1 MKRSLSSIEDS
12 SEISETLDISMI
24 SISSEEEI
32 GSQEE
37 LVDLTRER
45 EVIDLT
51 NEPDV
56 IDLTRDPIFID
67 LTRSKLDPFHKMAL
81 SKYWPLDKHNDYI
94 KAMGYSI
101 QHNAGYNPVNIGP
114 NSVQFYPEIST
125 LHIYGERR
133 TLGVHDANQIQ
144 ATVDAFNEMN
154 ANNNRNAFNNR
165 DVRQIER
172 VYVVGS
178 RVPDWYRTRFR
189 IPVDGE
195 IALTN
200 PQLLLNAVVQNS
212 DDTAMLDI
220 SEGKFNYI
228 DLTTGKMPT
237 FSMASYLTS
246 IRLPYVLKEVGDVFG
261 NVLRTL
267 KELDLGDCLTSISA
281 NAFNGASMLSSISI
295 PSTLE
300 SIGRSAF
307 LKCRSL
313 TSISIPSRVTLIGED
328 TFRYCGLRSLDMNQV
343 HCNIGRSCFSE
354 NTNLTA
360 IRIEG
365 SVSFGE
371 GVFSLCSSL
380 RTVDMSRATMADE
393 SLGYFGDLVFN
404 ECRSLTGVT
413 LPKGVITLGKAVFSS
428 CQSIQS
434 ISIPSTVTKVR
445 RGCFSGCTALTHVD
459 AIGLVKIG
467 KEAFY
472 DCSLTSMPASRGL
485 KAIGNYAFARNNI
498 TSIDLT
504 GAPLKRV
511 GVNAFDEIARLVSIK
526 VNAPANMGITR
537 NHNRNIVTFAIKVGN
552 GLQTLKVYDTVSVI
566 NGFQM
571 NQINDSDEVVFHS
584 SDGIVHENDISD
596 LGCSSVVIGD
606 DIHSIDKDAMIYDR
620 DAESITIPMSV
631 KNIQA
636 GAFNNCESLNTLY
649 SNNMLLLDYK
659 RYFLYCNTITWYIED
674 DDGTYEEYD
683 LEDSSG
689 SDN

>member
-1 MKRSLSSIEDS
+1 MKRSLSSTEES
-12 SEISETLDISMI
+12 SETLDISMI

-67 LTRSKLDPFHKMAL
+67 LTRARLEPYYKMVL
-81 SKYWPLDKHNDYI
+81 SKYWPLKDQDDYI
-94 KAMGYSI
+94 KATGNSL
-101 QHNAGYNPVNIGP
+101 QHSAGYNPVNIGP
-114 NSVQFYPEIST
+114 NTVQYYPNIST
-125 LHIYGERR
+125 LHIYGTRR
-133 TLGVHDANQIQ
+133 TLNEYDANQIQ
-144 ATVDAFNEMN
+144 ATV
-154 ANNNRNAFNNR
+154 NAFNNR
-165 DVRQIER
+165 NVRQIQR

-178 RVPDWYRTRFR
+178 RVPDWYRRRFR

-195 IALTN
+195 IALTD
-200 PQLLLNAVVQNS
+200 PQLLLEAVVQNS
-212 DDTAMLDI
+212 DDTATLDI
-220 SEGKFNYI
+220 SRGQFNYI

-246 IRLPYVLKEVGDVFG
+246 IKLPYVLKEVGDVFG

-267 KELDLGDCLTSISA
+267 KELDLGDYLTSIKA

-300 SIGRSAF
+300 SVGRAAF
-307 LKCRSL
+307 LKCSSL

-343 HCNIGRSCFSE
+343 HCNIGGYCFSE

-365 SVSFGE
+365 TVSFGE

-380 RTVDMSRATMADE
+380 RTVDMSRATLADE

-413 LPKGVITLGKAVFSS
+413 LPKGVATLGKAVFSN

-434 ISIPSTVTKVR
+434 ISIPSTVTKIR
-445 RGCFSGCTALTHVD
+445 SGCFSGCTALTHID
-459 AIGLVKIG
+459 ATGLVKIG
-467 KEAFY
+467 EEAFY
-472 DCSLTSMPASRGL
+472 NCALTSMPVTTGL
-485 KAIGNYAFARNNI
+485 EKIGNCAFSGNNI
-498 TSIDLT
+498 TTIDLT

-511 GVNAFDEIARLVSIK
+511 GVNAFNDLVRLVSIR
-526 VNAPANMGITR
+526 VDAPANMGITR
-537 NHNRNIVTFAIKVGN
+537 NQEKHVVTFTIKVDDR
-552 GLQTLKVYDTVSVI
+552 LQTLKVLDGVNII

-571 NQINDSDEVVFHS
+571 DQIQDSDEVIFHS

-596 LGCSSVVIGD
+596 LGCSSVILGD
-606 DIHSIDKDAMIYDR
+606 DIHSIDRDAMLYDN

-631 KNIQA
+631 KNIQF
-636 GAFNNCESLNTLY
+636 GAFNNCQKLNTLY

-659 RYFLYCNTITWYIED
+659 RYFLYCPTIRWYVED
-674 DDGTYEEYD
+674 YDGTYEQYD